1 MLSFNM
7 APTNI
12 IPFPSQNATVTAAAE
27 TLAWLTDKPLPILP
41 PVIESKRP
49 RFHTAQEIRDILK
62 AKGANASKVSV
73 KVGSSLTYVTVTI
86 RDHTVKA
93 IVEAACKE
101 LHTWSM
107 DNTDYVEGQSVHAE
121 MSEAAKAAYRAP
133 FMELAGTLH
142 QGEEL
147 RDGQGR
153 EVAPGILLWH
163 NRGYYYLATRY
174 STGNLEVRGSQI
186 WAQDFVVG
194 KDYSI
199 ERMAYWLAELT
210 EVMAAQTAAKVA

>member
-27 TLAWLTDKPLPILP
+27 TLAWLTDKPLPVLP
-41 PVIESKRP
+41 PAPVVERKK
-49 RFHTAQEIRDILK
+49 FHTVQEIRDILK

-73 KVGSSLTYVTVTI
+73 RVRSSASYVQVTI
-86 RDHTVKA
+86 RDHKVKA
-93 IVEAACKE
+93 MVEATCKE
-101 LHTWSM
+101 LNSWSM
-107 DNTDYVEGQSVHAE
+107 SMDDCCSGQSVDCE
-121 MSEAAKAAYRAP
+121 MSDAATATYRAP

-194 KDYSI
+194 KDYSV

-210 EVMAAQTAAKVA
+210 EVVAAQTTAKVA